1 MAMPLAHRRF
11 TVDEYHRMAETGIL
25 GEDDRVELLDGEIVL
40 MTPMGTRHW
49 STVARLTERFR
60 DLVGQRAIVSVQLPV
75 RLGRYAEPEPDLA
88 LLKRREDFYAERL
101 PEPGDVLLV
110 VEVTDSSRRADRDQ
124 KIPLYARAGIAEV
137 WLVDLP
143 RDVIEVYR
151 EPAAGAYRSVQ
162 TVARDG
168 TLAILKLPGVSI
180 QASEVLGSSGRP

>member
-11 TVDEYHRMAETGIL
+11 TVDEYHRMAEVGIL

-40 MTPMGTRHW
+40 MTPMGSHHW
-49 STVARLTERFR
+49 STVARLTERMR
-60 DLVGQRAIVSVQLPV
+60 DLVGKRAIVSVQLPV

-101 PEPGDVLLV
+101 PEPEDVLLV
-110 VEVTDSSRRADRDQ
+110 VEVADTSQRTDRDR

-143 RDVIEVYR
+143 QDLIEVYR
-151 EPAAGAYRSVQ
+151 GPATGAYASVQ

-168 TLAILKLPGVSI
+168 MLAILELPGVSI
-180 QASEVLGSSGRP
+180 QPGEVLGG